1 MKGVSSMKKKFFL
14 SMVTCFTLL
23 FTCSCSLFDSAP
35 KDKVSTSQNSIEEPK
50 SDTPSEI
57 PQNNNSSNTESEN
70 SNTTDTDKDTN
81 REPESSNES
90 ENEASINGNSSVPN
104 NADSSTN
111 SNEEE
116 SSPTIQTTVGYVLS
130 REGNIIYADLKNTG
144 SRLYPGE
151 GENRK
156 VAFDISNAEQVQT
169 NISELNPVSDNLIC
183 PGIQVTIEYY
193 VENGVNIATKLTSD
207 GDEKEPYSPVAIG
220 KVSTVSDTELIILVT
235 EGDNIGETITFNL
248 SVCDPI
254 LDPISVDSQVAI
266 AYYTKQDINYAI
278 YVGCMS

>member
-1 MKGVSSMKKKFFL
+1 MKKNIL
-14 SMVTCFTLL
+14 GIIVCLTLI
-23 FTCSCSLFDSAP
+23 FACGCSIFSSTS
-35 KDKVSTSQNSIEEPK
+35 KDKVPASQKNIEGSK
-50 SDTPSEI
+50 SDIPSEM
-57 PQNNNSSNTESEN
+57 PKDNSSGNTDE
-70 SNTTDTDKDTN
+70 DTAA
-81 REPESSNES
+81 EPE
-90 ENEASINGNSSVPN
+90 
-104 NADSSTN
+104 T

-116 SSPTIQTTVGYVLS
+116 ISPSIQTTVGYVLS
-130 REGNIIYADLKNTG
+130 CDGNTIYADLKNTG

-156 VAFDISNAEQVQT
+156 VAFDITNAEQVQT
-169 NISELNPVSDNLIC
+169 NISEFNSVRDNLIC

-220 KVSTVSDTELIILVT
+220 KVTAVTDTELVILVT

-254 LDPISVDSQVAI
+254 SAPISVDSQIAV
-266 AYYTKQDINYAI
+266 AYYTNQDMNYTI
-278 YVGCMS
+278 YVGEYLRMPVPSISP

>member
-1 MKGVSSMKKKFFL
+1 M
-14 SMVTCFTLL
+14 
-23 FTCSCSLFDSAP
+23 
-35 KDKVSTSQNSIEEPK
+35 
-50 SDTPSEI
+50 
-57 PQNNNSSNTESEN
+57 
-70 SNTTDTDKDTN
+70 
-81 REPESSNES
+81 
-90 ENEASINGNSSVPN
+90 
-104 NADSSTN
+104 
-111 SNEEE
+111 
-116 SSPTIQTTVGYVLS
+116 
-130 REGNIIYADLKNTG
+130 YADLKNTG

-151 GENRK
+151 GEDRK

-169 NISELNPVSDNLIC
+169 NISEFNPATDNLIS

-220 KVSTVSDTELIILVT
+220 KVYAVSDTELSISVT

-254 LDPISVDSQVAI
+254 SDPISVDSQVAI

>member
-1 MKGVSSMKKKFFL
+1 MKKYVLL
-14 SMVTCFTLL
+14 SIITCFTLP
-23 FTCSCSLFDSAP
+23 FTSSCSFFNPSSNIEVSAP
-35 KDKVSTSQNSIEEPK
+35 NADTTE
-50 SDTPSEI
+50 SDNAASEGETTPSSDVED
-57 PQNNNSSNTESEN
+57 SSY
-70 SNTTDTDKDTN
+70 
-81 REPESSNES
+81 
-90 ENEASINGNSSVPN
+90 
-104 NADSSTN
+104 ADSSVNADEAETT
-111 SNEEE
+111 
-116 SSPTIQTTVGYVLS
+116 PDIQTTVTVGYVLS
-130 REGNIIYADLKNTG
+130 VDENTMYADLKNTG

-151 GENRK
+151 GEDRK

-169 NISELNPVSDNLIC
+169 NISEFNPATDNLIS

-220 KVSTVSDTELIILVT
+220 KVNAVSDTELSISVT

-254 LDPISVDSQVAI
+254 SDPISVDSQVAI

-278 YVGCMS
+278 YVGSMS

>member
-1 MKGVSSMKKKFFL
+1 MEDSSY
-14 SMVTCFTLL
+14 
-23 FTCSCSLFDSAP
+23 
-35 KDKVSTSQNSIEEPK
+35 
-50 SDTPSEI
+50 
-57 PQNNNSSNTESEN
+57 
-70 SNTTDTDKDTN
+70 
-81 REPESSNES
+81 
-90 ENEASINGNSSVPN
+90 
-104 NADSSTN
+104 ADSSVNADEAETT
-111 SNEEE
+111 
-116 SSPTIQTTVGYVLS
+116 PDIHTIVDYVLS
-130 REGNIIYADLKNTG
+130 VDENTMYADLKNTG

-151 GENRK
+151 GEDRK
-156 VAFDISNAEQVQT
+156 AAFDISNAEQVQT
-169 NISELNPVSDNLIC
+169 NISEFNPATANLIS

-220 KVSTVSDTELIILVT
+220 KVNAVSDTELSISVT

-254 LDPISVDSQVAI
+254 SDPISVDSQVAI

>member
-1 MKGVSSMKKKFFL
+1 MKKKFFL
-14 SMVTCFTLL
+14 CMVACFTLT
-23 FTCSCSLFDSAP
+23 FTCSCSLFDSSS
-35 KDKVSTSQNSIEEPK
+35 KEQVSTSQNSIEEPK
-50 SDTPSEI
+50 SDTPSET
-57 PQNNNSSNTESEN
+57 QKNNSSSNTESEN

-81 REPESSNES
+81 SEPESSNES
-90 ENEASINGNSSVPN
+90 KNGTSINGDSSLPN
-104 NADSSTN
+104 NADSSNSGSSTN

-116 SSPTIQTTVGYVLS
+116 ASPSIQTTVGYVLS
-130 REGNIIYADLKNTG
+130 CDGNIIYADLKNTG

-156 VAFDISNAEQVQT
+156 VAFDISNAEQIQT
-169 NISELNPVSDNLIC
+169 NISEFNPVNDNLIC

-193 VENGVNIATKLTSD
+193 VENGMNIATKLTSD
-207 GDEKEPYSPVAIG
+207 GDGKEPYSPVAIG
-220 KVSTVSDTELIILVT
+220 KVSSVSDTELIILVT

-278 YVGCMS
+278 YVGCVS

>member
-1 MKGVSSMKKKFFL
+1 MKKYVFL
-14 SMVTCFTLL
+14 GIITCFALP
-23 FTCSCSLFDSAP
+23 FTSGCSFFNPSSNIEVSAP
-35 KDKVSTSQNSIEEPK
+35 NAGTTE
-50 SDTPSEI
+50 SDNAASEGETTPSSDVED
-57 PQNNNSSNTESEN
+57 SSY
-70 SNTTDTDKDTN
+70 
-81 REPESSNES
+81 
-90 ENEASINGNSSVPN
+90 
-104 NADSSTN
+104 ADSSVNADEAETT
-111 SNEEE
+111 
-116 SSPTIQTTVGYVLS
+116 PDIQTTVGYVLS
-130 REGNIIYADLKNTG
+130 VDENTMYADLKNTG

-151 GENRK
+151 GEDRK

-169 NISELNPVSDNLIC
+169 NISEFNPATDNLIS

-220 KVSTVSDTELIILVT
+220 KVNAVSDTELSISVT

-254 LDPISVDSQVAI
+254 SDPISVDSQVAI

-278 YVGCMS
+278 YVGSMS